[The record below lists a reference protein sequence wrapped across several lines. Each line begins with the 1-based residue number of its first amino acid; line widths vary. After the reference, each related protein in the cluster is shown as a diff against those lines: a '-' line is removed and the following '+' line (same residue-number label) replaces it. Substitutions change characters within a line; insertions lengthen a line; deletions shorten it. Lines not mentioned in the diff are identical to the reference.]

1 MSNEKLKD
9 KELEKVNGGVPLNE
23 NFSETPPDAKKV
35 NPNDLT
41 DDLNNQKSKCGVW
54 LPYGSLL

>member
-9 KELEKVNGGVPLNE
+9 KELEKVNGGVLLNE

-41 DDLNNQKSKCGVW
+41 DDLNNQKSKCGVC
-54 LPYGSLL
+54 LL